1 MTIGIDARLWNQ
13 TGVGRY
19 IRNLVENLQ
28 EVDRDN
34 EYILFVRSEDNV
46 RVKNSNFKTVNANIS
61 WHSIEEQLEFPAV
74 LNKYDLDLVHF
85 PYHSVPIFY
94 NKPFVVTIHDLI
106 PMHVQTGNASTLPF
120 PLYKFKFAAYKLVV
134 SQAAKK
140 AKRIITP
147 SSFSKKDIVDYLRIS
162 FSKVEIVYEGVD
174 KGLVGKRSTHEK
186 DHFLYIGNAYPHKNL
201 EFLIDVFDT
210 LPSEKLILVGKEDYF
225 YKRLKRRVKKMRL
238 EDRII
243 FQGEVS
249 DSQLSLFYQKAKALI
264 IPSLI
269 EGFGLPA
276 LEAMANGCLVLAS
289 SIPTL
294 REVCADAALYFDPKN
309 KENLKEKIL
318 DVSNTPEKFEKIIEL
333 GIRRS
338 NEFSWKKT
346 AEETLKVYESSISLR

>member
-1 MTIGIDARLWNQ
+1 M
-13 TGVGRY
+13 
-19 IRNLVENLQ
+19 
-28 EVDRDN
+28 
-34 EYILFVRSEDNV
+34 
-46 RVKNSNFKTVNANIS
+46 
-61 WHSIEEQLEFPAV
+61 
-74 LNKYDLDLVHF
+74 
-85 PYHSVPIFY
+85 
-94 NKPFVVTIHDLI
+94 
-106 PMHVQTGNASTLPF
+106 
-120 PLYKFKFAAYKLVV
+120 
-134 SQAAKK
+134 
-140 AKRIITP
+140 
-147 SSFSKKDIVDYLRIS
+147 
-162 FSKVEIVYEGVD
+162 EIVYEGVD